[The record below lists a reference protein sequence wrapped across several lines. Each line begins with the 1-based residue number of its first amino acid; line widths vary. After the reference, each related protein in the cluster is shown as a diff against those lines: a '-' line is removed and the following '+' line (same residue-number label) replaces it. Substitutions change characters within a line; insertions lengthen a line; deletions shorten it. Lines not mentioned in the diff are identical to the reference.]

1 MKKYIIETLLKLN
14 QKDKNQILKINSEN
28 LYKNGGMLENEGILP
43 YDYIVVARL
52 NEDIIA
58 YCYLRKNFDKEKDMY
73 VPQIAIGKDYQGYG
87 IGKKIYEYVFKHLK
101 GFDSISCHIRIY
113 NPESKSFHESCGF
126 SVKLDMRFIN
136 NYIATKKVTE
146 NDLLSFDEAQ
156 PEEQFIDDSSLK
168 LMGAIIGDIVGSP
181 YEFMSLK
188 LKNFPLFNNYCRFT
202 DDTVM
207 TCAIAQSLIDC
218 NGNYSNLG
226 KITIVNMHEIGKHYY
241 KTAGYGG
248 MFYEWLIS
256 GSVKPYNSFGNGSA
270 MRISAI
276 PYVAKS
282 LEEVKE
288 LSRKVTEITHNHP
301 EGIKGA
307 EATAVAEWMALNGS
321 SKEEIRKYIDE
332 NYYPMNYDENDLLEN
347 YKFEGSCQESVP
359 QSIFAFLIS
368 TSYEDAI
375 RKVIS
380 WGGDTDTMG
389 AITGGIAGAYYG
401 IPKDIERKGLEYL
414 DERMLKIVKDFNKM
428 INKKYNE
435 KT

>member
-1 MKKYIIETLLKLN
+1 MESYIIETLKHLN
-14 QKDKNQILKINSEN
+14 EDDKNQILKINNDN
-28 LYKNGGMLENEGILP
+28 LAKNGVTLENESILP
-43 YDYIVVARL
+43 HDYLVVARL
-52 NEDIIA
+52 NYNIIGYA
-58 YCYLRKNFDKEKDMY
+58 FLKKNFYRIGDMY
-73 VPQIAIGKDYQGYG
+73 VSQIALDKNYQRESVGT
-87 IGKKIYEYVFKHLK
+87 KIYKYIFKHLK
-101 GFDSISCHIRIY
+101 GFKSISCHVGIQNSDSRLFY
-113 NPESKSFHESCGF
+113 ESLGF
-126 SVKLDMRFIN
+126 TFKIDMKCLN
-136 NYIATKKVTE
+136 SYIATKSVVG
-146 NDLLSFDEAQ
+146 NNLLAFGDAK
-156 PEEQFIDDSSLK
+156 PEKYFIDDNSLK

-188 LKNFPLFNNYCRFT
+188 LKKFPLFNNYCRFT

-218 NGNYSNLG
+218 DGDYTNLD

-248 MFYEWLIS
+248 MFYDWLIS

-276 PYVAKS
+276 SYVAKN
-282 LEEVKE
+282 LEEVKK
-288 LSRKVTEITHNHP
+288 LTKKVTEITHNHP

-307 EATAVAEWMALNGS
+307 EATAVAEWMALNGN

-332 NYYPMNYDENDLLEN
+332 NYYPMNYDENDLFEN
-347 YKFEGSCQESVP
+347 YKFEGSCQETVP
-359 QSIFAFLIS
+359 QCIFAFLVS
-368 TSYEDAI
+368 KSYEDAI

-401 IPKDIERKGLEYL
+401 VPKEIEKQGLKYL
-414 DERMLKIVKDFNKM
+414 DERMLKIVKDFNK
-428 INKKYNE
+428 IIIKNR
-435 KT
+435 

>member
-1 MKKYIIETLLKLN
+1 MEKYIIETLKILN
-14 QKDKNQILKINSEN
+14 ENDKNQILKINNEN
-28 LYKNGGMLENEGILP
+28 LAKNGGTLENEGILP
-43 YDYIVVARL
+43 YDYLVVARL
-52 NEDIIA
+52 NQNIIGYA
-58 YCYLRKNFDKEKDMY
+58 FLKKDFYRKNDMY
-73 VPQIAIGKDYQGYG
+73 VSQIALDKNYQREG
-87 IGKKIYEYVFKHLK
+87 IGTKIYEYIFKHLK
-101 GFDSISCHIRIY
+101 GFNSISCHIRIY
-113 NPESKSFHESCGF
+113 NLGSRLFHESCGF
-126 SVKLDMRFIN
+126 MLKHDNQFIN
-136 NYIATKKVTE
+136 NYIATKNVTE
-146 NDLLSFDEAQ
+146 NNLLDFDKSK
-156 PEEQFIDDSSLK
+156 PEEYFIDDNSLK

-188 LKNFPLFNNYCRFT
+188 LKKFPLFNNYCRFT

-218 NGNYSNLG
+218 DGDYTNLD

-248 MFYEWLIS
+248 MFYDWLIS

-276 PYVAKS
+276 PYVAKN
-282 LEEVKE
+282 LEEVKK
-288 LSRKVTEITHNHP
+288 LTKKVTEITHNHP

-307 EATAVAEWMALNGS
+307 EATAVAEWMALNGN

-332 NYYPMNYDENDLLEN
+332 NYYPMNYDENDLFEN
-347 YKFEGSCQESVP
+347 YKFEGSCQETVP
-359 QSIFAFLIS
+359 QCIFAFLVS
-368 TSYEDAI
+368 NSYEDAI

-401 IPKDIERKGLEYL
+401 VPREIENQGLKYL
-414 DERMLKIVKDFNKM
+414 DERMLKIVKDFNK
-428 INKKYNE
+428 IIIKNR
-435 KT
+435 

>member
-1 MKKYIIETLLKLN
+1 MEKYIIETLKKLN
-14 QKDKNQILKINSEN
+14 ECDKNQILKINNEN
-28 LYKNGGMLENEGILP
+28 LAKNGGTLENEGILP

-52 NEDIIA
+52 NQNIIGYA
-58 YCYLRKNFDKEKDMY
+58 FLKKDFYRVQDMY
-73 VPQIAIGKDYQGYG
+73 VSQIAVDKNYQLQGVGTNMYHY
-87 IGKKIYEYVFKHLK
+87 IFKHLK
-101 GFDSISCHIRIY
+101 GFESISCHIRIR
-113 NPESKSFHESCGF
+113 NSGSKIFHESCGF
-126 SVKLDMRFIN
+126 SAKIDIRYLN
-136 NYIATKKVTE
+136 NYIATKE
-146 NDLLSFDEAQ
+146 INDDNLLTFYDAK
-156 PEEQFIDDSSLK
+156 PEKYFIDDNSLK

-188 LKNFPLFNNYCRFT
+188 LKKFPLFNNYCRFT

-218 NGNYSNLG
+218 NGDYTNLD

-248 MFYEWLIS
+248 MFYDWLIS

-282 LEEVKE
+282 LEEVKK
-288 LSRKVTEITHNHP
+288 LTKKVTEITHNHP

-307 EATAVAEWMALNGS
+307 EATAVAEWMALNGN

-332 NYYPMNYDENDLLEN
+332 NYYPMNYDENDLFEN
-347 YKFEGSCQESVP
+347 YKFEGSCQETVP
-359 QSIFAFLIS
+359 QCIFAFLVS
-368 TSYEDAI
+368 KSYEDAI

-401 IPKDIERKGLEYL
+401 VPKEIEKQGLKYL
-414 DERMLKIVKDFNKM
+414 DERMLKIVKDFNK
-428 INKKYNE
+428 IIIKNR
-435 KT
+435 